1 MEEWDGK
8 ERRKMDIDLLDS
20 FEKKL
25 ALHTSIEEEK
35 FREISEEI
43 KEVKEQIQ
51 ELLNL
56 WEQAKGIVTFVK
68 AASWIVSTLAAIWFF
83 FKDHIK

>member
-1 MEEWDGK
+1 MLKQQDVE
-8 ERRKMDIDLLDS
+8 LLES

-25 ALHTSIEEEK
+25 AIHAEREEERFK
-35 FREISEEI
+35 ELSEEFQ
-43 KEVKEQIQ
+43 EVRKQLQ
-51 ELLNL
+51 TLTNL